1 MAGRVPITVTV
12 NGQVHAGE
20 VEPRKLLVHFLR
32 DTLGLTGTH
41 VGCDTSN
48 CGACT
53 VHLNGDAV
61 KSCTVL
67 AVQADG
73 SEVTTIEGMGSEGD
87 LHPMQEAFWEHHGL
101 QCGYCTP
108 GMIMAGADL
117 IAKNPSPTE
126 AEVREALAGN
136 LCRCTGYHNLV
147 KAVMS
152 ASGQEVTL

>member
-136 LCRCTGYHNLV
+136 LCRCTGYHNIV